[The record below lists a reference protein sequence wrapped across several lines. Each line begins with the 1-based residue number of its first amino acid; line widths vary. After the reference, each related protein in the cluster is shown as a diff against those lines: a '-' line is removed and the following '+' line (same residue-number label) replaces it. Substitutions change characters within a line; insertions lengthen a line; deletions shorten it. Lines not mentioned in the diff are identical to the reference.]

1 MESIGTFKDGL
12 LITYESWYENGK
24 KKSEENYKGL
34 SNRKSPNGKKCLD
47 GVGIFYF
54 SQVSCHYD
62 FIRDGEYQEW
72 YENGKMKEL
81 GNYKS
86 GKQDGLWKSW
96 YKNGKLQ
103 EMGTYKDGYKDGE
116 KVGVWKEW
124 NKKGELVNEQNW
136 DKVEKINNWDE
147 IKKWFLETPRKRIPL
162 RGIL

>member
-1 MESIGTFKDGL
+1 MV
-12 LITYESWYENGK
+12 K
-24 KKSEENYKGL
+24 KKSEENYNGL

-54 SQVSCHYD
+54 SPVSCHYD

-72 YENGKMKEL
+72 YENGKMKEF

-103 EMGTYKDGYKDGE
+103 EMGTYKDGYKDG
-116 KVGVWKEW
+116 VWKTWYENGKLESTW
-124 NKKGELVNEQNW
+124 QYDAE
-136 DKVEKINNWDE
+136 VEKRP
-147 IKKWFLETPRKRIPL
+147 KTYLGGFLGPIR
-162 RGIL
+162 

>member
-24 KKSEENYKGL
+24 KKSEENYNGL

-54 SQVSCHYD
+54 SPVSCHYD

-103 EMGTYKDGYKDGE
+103 EMGTYKAGYKDG
-116 KVGVWKEW
+116 VWKTW
-124 NKKGELVNEQNW
+124 NENGKLESTWQYDAEE
-136 DKVEKINNWDE
+136 EKWLKICLDNNPSPLNNCRQSYRANL
-147 IKKWFLETPRKRIPL
+147 FLN
-162 RGIL
+162 